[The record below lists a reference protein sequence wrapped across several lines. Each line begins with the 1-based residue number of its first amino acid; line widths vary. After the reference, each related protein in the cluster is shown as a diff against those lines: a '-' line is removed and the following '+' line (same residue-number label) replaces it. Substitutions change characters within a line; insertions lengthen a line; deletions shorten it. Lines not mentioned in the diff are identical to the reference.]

1 MLARH
6 KLSLGRR
13 FIQVLSQQQWETFI
27 IFLQPLFLLLI
38 HLVCFVLNTKP
49 SQRSSVSQ
57 RHCPAV
63 CLSPTKAKL
72 LRHWTHRAV
81 LYWCDTKQ
89 RKLWLLYDKVPPL
102 TANVNWFI
110 AALKLELCHIIWYLN
125 YWIHATLLLW
135 ICLKGFFSLSGHC
148 NCQTRM
154 LLITKV
160 TRICSIAKWIS
171 NAERNP
177 FNPNWGKSAYTV
189 QQNIALASNKEHISS
204 RNTPQR
210 IFIKRTTTT
219 QHIWME

>member
-1 MLARH
+1 MRNFHHLP
-6 KLSLGRR
+6 S
-13 FIQVLSQQQWETFI
+13 TFI
-27 IFLQPLFLLLI
+27 PPLNPFGLFCFKYKTFTEEFSFAEALPSCVPQPHKGKAPPPLNSQSSALLMW
-38 HLVCFVLNTKP
+38 H
-49 SQRSSVSQ
+49 Q
-57 RHCPAV
+57 
-63 CLSPTKAKL
+63 
-72 LRHWTHRAV
+72 
-81 LYWCDTKQ
+81 
-89 RKLWLLYDKVPPL
+89 LWLLYDKVPSL

-110 AALKLELCHIIWYLN
+110 AALKRELCHIIWYLN

-148 NCQTRM
+148 NCRTRM